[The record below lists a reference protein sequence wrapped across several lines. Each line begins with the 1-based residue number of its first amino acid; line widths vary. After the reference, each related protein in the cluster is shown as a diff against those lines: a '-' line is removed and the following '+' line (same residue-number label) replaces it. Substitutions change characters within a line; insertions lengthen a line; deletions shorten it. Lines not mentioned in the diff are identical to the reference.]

1 MDMIVTSSSIKSPGL
16 MSGRGNLFY
25 AIKGS
30 DFVHVIWWEEIW
42 KKKIDK
48 LILLN
53 SNRPTGYTVLR
64 QKNTVQKRVNLIFD
78 LGSF

>member
-1 MDMIVTSSSIKSPGL
+1 MAI
-16 MSGRGNLFY
+16 Y

-30 DFVHVIWWEEIW
+30 DDFLRCRASDLMGRNL

-53 SNRPTGYTVLR
+53 SNRPTGYTGLR
-64 QKNTVQKRVNLIFD
+64 QENRSKTGMNLIFD
-78 LGSF
+78 LGSFEVIRE

>member
-1 MDMIVTSSSIKSPGL
+1 VAI
-16 MSGRGNLFY
+16 Y

-30 DFVHVIWWEEIW
+30 DDFLRRRASDLMGRNL

-53 SNRPTGYTVLR
+53 SNRPTGYTGLR
-64 QKNTVQKRVNLIFD
+64 QENGSKTRMNLIFD
-78 LGSF
+78 LGSFEVIRE

>member
-30 DFVHVIWWEEIW
+30 DFVHLIWWEEIW
-42 KKKIDK
+42 KKIDK
-48 LILLN
+48 LILLKFKQAD
-53 SNRPTGYTVLR
+53 RLYGLAP
-64 QKNTVQKRVNLIFD
+64 KNTVQKRVNLIFD

>member
-1 MDMIVTSSSIKSPGL
+1 VAI
-16 MSGRGNLFY
+16 Y

-30 DFVHVIWWEEIW
+30 DDFLRRRASDLMGRNL

-53 SNRPTGYTVLR
+53 SNRPTGYTGLR
-64 QKNTVQKRVNLIFD
+64 QEFTVQKH
-78 LGSF
+78 G